1 MSISPPTD
9 IILDVT
15 RAADPARYQEATAR
29 LSRISATVPPDGFND
44 ALKAVAPP
52 RSEAAASVDAS
63 EALNRMRQ
71 APAAAAK
78 AAKDA
83 SGKAGK
89 AYEGFEA
96 VALTNFVEAMM
107 PKQASAVFGA
117 GTAGD
122 VWKSMMAQ
130 QIAAELAHAGGIGIA
145 DHLKAAH
152 PADEAGK
159 SKNGITEIGETA
171 DKTLAESAIVA
182 ANQRGFLST
191 IMPDHAVGE
200 GDKG

>member
-1 MSISPPTD
+1 MSISPPSD

-29 LSRISATVPPDGFND
+29 LTRISASGPADGFND
-44 ALKAVAPP
+44 ALKAAAPP

-63 EALNRMRQ
+63 EALNRLRQ
-71 APAAAAK
+71 MASPGSK
-78 AAKDA
+78 AAKD
-83 SGKAGK
+83 SGSKAGK

-130 QIAAELAHAGGIGIA
+130 QIAAELARAGGIGIA

-152 PADEAGK
+152 PADTAGK
-159 SKNGITEIGETA
+159 PKNGITEVSEAG
-171 DKTLAESAIVA
+171 DKALAKSAIVA
-182 ANQRGFLST
+182 ANQRSFLST
-191 IMPDHAVGE
+191 IMPDRTVGE
-200 GDKG
+200 GDKI